1 VAPLR
6 AFFFLVVMLSGKG
19 ALANTIGKQQCLG
32 AHVQAQEARQSG
44 KLRLA
49 REHLKMCAAAA
60 CPALVKDD
68 CGPWLEEI
76 GKQIPGLRVEVRGEG
91 QPVKDARVT
100 LDDEPISADTTL
112 EVDPGEHR
120 VRVEASG
127 YEPFFRVLRVE
138 VGKQDLVTAELQRPP
153 QEHAPA
159 AKRSRTAP
167 LVLGGM
173 GFIGIGVFAYLGS
186 SGKSDE
192 EELKKCKPFC
202 AQSRVD
208 EVSRRYLLANVS
220 LGVGV
225 VALGA
230 ATYLWLRKPPS
241 ATATRVVPWVGPGL
255 SGLGVVRAF

>member
-1 VAPLR
+1 
-6 AFFFLVVMLSGKG
+6 MLSGKG
-19 ALANTIGKQQCLG
+19 ALADTISKQQCLD
-32 AHVQAQEARQSG
+32 AHVQAQEARQSN

-49 REHLKMCAAAA
+49 REHLKMCAAAT

-76 GKQIPGLRVEVRGEG
+76 GKQIPGLRVAVRSEG

-100 LDDEPISADTTL
+100 LDDEPISADTPI

-127 YEPFFRVLRVE
+127 HEPFLRVLRVE
-138 VGKQDLVTAELQRPP
+138 AGKQELVAAELQKPAHERP
-153 QEHAPA
+153 AA

-167 LVLGGM
+167 LVLGGV
-173 GFIGIGVFAYLGS
+173 GLLGIGVFAYLGS

-208 EVSRRYLLANVS
+208 EVSRRYLFANVS

-225 VALGA
+225 IALGA